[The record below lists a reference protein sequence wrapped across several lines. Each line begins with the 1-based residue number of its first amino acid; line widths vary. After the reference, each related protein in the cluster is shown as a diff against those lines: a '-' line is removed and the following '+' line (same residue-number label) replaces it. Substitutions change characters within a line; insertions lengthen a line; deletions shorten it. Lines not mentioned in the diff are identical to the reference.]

1 MAPKTPNHD
10 HATTFWDF
18 DDNSQY
24 CSLSLTRPQHEE
36 EEKQQVFVFEFP
48 WEWQEASKYSVDKVI
63 RRETDM
69 SSVTSGSDLDDSSY
83 TTSTTTDMMIAAGI
97 LVDPEDPLLVSEV
110 EEEGLVLADLSTLH
124 CATV

>member
-1 MAPKTPNHD
+1 MAPKTSNHE

-18 DDNSQY
+18 DEHSQY
-24 CSLSLTRPQHEE
+24 SSVSLTRPQHEE
-36 EEKQQVFVFEFP
+36 EERKQVFVFEFP
-48 WEWQEASKYSVDKVI
+48 SQWQEASKYSVDKAI

-69 SSVTSGSDLDDSSY
+69 SSVSRSDSDDSSY

-110 EEEGLVLADLSTLH
+110 EEEGLL
-124 CATV
+124 